1 MNSVFAGVRKRS
13 AWLQIS
19 KLPVKWVRSVL
30 LESLLQD
37 HHRLHSSVIIVM
49 IASSTTSE
57 SRLKQSKVPVLNIV
71 ITTFSCYLATVITPG
86 VDILV
91 VPMFPLYHVK
101 YQQLKIF
108 IWKEQEK
115 IDILTLESRAVFSSY
130 NQTSIIDW
138 KIIFLK
144 ESISINV
151 NKTIFF
157 DIKRKA
163 FEGN

>member
-1 MNSVFAGVRKRS
+1 M
-13 AWLQIS
+13 
-19 KLPVKWVRSVL
+19 
-30 LESLLQD
+30 
-37 HHRLHSSVIIVM
+37 
-49 IASSTTSE
+49 
-57 SRLKQSKVPVLNIV
+57 LNIV
-71 ITTFSCYLATVITPG
+71 ITTFSCYHATVITPG

-101 YQQLKIF
+101 YYQLKIF